1 MTDIIESTPKLAPF
15 DVTDATTIEDAAA
28 QYSRAGF
35 NVVFGHSPVFS
46 GFTDIT
52 GQPTEVVCSCGKLT
66 CDKNRG
72 KHPVLQNWQKIATS
86 DPDLLRDQLGEVRAR
101 LKAGAKE
108 PNIGWCLGA
117 QPTGGYLVAIDVD
130 DEGRSLFLQSPE
142 QYGALPETLTC
153 TSGRGKRQFYWLA
166 MGQSGNHLANIAG
179 LGGEAGVD
187 VKVQAGY
194 IVIAPSVHMSGA
206 LYQWKTPL
214 GAIADLPPEWYL
226 AISKKRPIPKD
237 AVAYEPHTMG
247 KTSKE
252 YKNNERFLNHCVT
265 QDCSQLART
274 SEGRRNHLAFAT
286 AVNLLEVASGVR
298 LPGAWDFV
306 LSEVRSAALS
316 TGLASSEVDAV
327 LKSAVKHVSESG
339 RVRGPRPI
347 VDFHKSKRPPIA
359 LVAPSSASSTS
370 NVVPIIQ
377 PAEEGDYPRDIELV
391 LDDARRPAGIAENV
405 ARLLG
410 AHPFWKG
417 GPAWDDFMQRV
428 EWPEGLRHTDHV
440 TVQGWLLSLPYAERV
455 KAAKEAVKDGI
466 QACAM
471 RRHVDTLRQYVD
483 ALPVWDG
490 TDRVER
496 WLTTYCGAG
505 DTPVHRRIGTMWL
518 VSAIARAMEPG
529 CGIEGMLILEDPSG
543 GVGKNRFVK
552 ALFGDRGRTLAKLNF
567 EQRDSQM
574 KVSTTWCVH
583 DDELSGFEK
592 NSLGAVQSWLTLEKD
607 TYVPKYSNLADDF
620 PRRCVFLGSTNRANY
635 LPRNDRRF
643 WPVRIERLDVEAVAR
658 DREQLFAEAKALYL
672 AGVKWY
678 IPADEHAAKAEIAEG
693 NESRQ
698 DVDISLER
706 IAALLAPYEARG
718 DVSVTTLWLSQ
729 RLGLDNVSL
738 LRERGISIR
747 IGNALCRLGYDV
759 KWRCRL
765 SGSRQWFNRKRDFG
779 KREEIQLVDQ
789 VVQC

>member
-417 GPAWDDFMQRV
+417 GPAWDDFLQKPQ
-428 EWPEGLRHTDHV
+428 WPEGMKNTDYV

-455 KAAKEAVKDGI
+455 KAGKDPVVDGI
-466 QACAM
+466 RACAM
-471 RRHVDTLRQYVD
+471 RRHVDSLRQYVD
-483 ALPVWDG
+483 ALPAWDG

-496 WLTTYCGAG
+496 WLTTYCGA
-505 DTPVHRRIGTMWL
+505 DDNPVNRRIGKMWL
-518 VSAIARAMEPG
+518 ISALARAHEPG
-529 CGIEGMLILEDPSG
+529 CGIEGMLILEDPKG
-543 GVGKNRFVK
+543 GAGKNELLD
-552 ALFGDRGRTLAKLNF
+552 ALFGSRGRTPGKMNFDDREAKMIV
-567 EQRDSQM
+567 D
-574 KVSTTWCVH
+574 TTWCVH
-583 DDELSGFEK
+583 DDELSSFKK
-592 NSLGAVQSWLTLEKD
+592 NDLGALQSWLTRKMD
-607 TYVPKYSNLADDF
+607 SYVPKWGMEAVDF
-620 PRRCVFLGSTNRANY
+620 PRRCVFLGSTNAEQY
-635 LPRNDRRF
+635 LARNDRRF
-643 WPVRIERLDVEAVAR
+643 WPARIRSTDVEAVRR

-678 IPADEHAAKAEIAEG
+678 VPQSEVATREALSAANDG
-693 NESRQ
+693 RQ
-698 DVDISLER
+698 QVDMFVTDV
-706 IAALLAPYEARG
+706 AKLLAPYAG
-718 DVSVTTLWLSQ
+718 QHVSVSPSWVATK
-729 RLGLDNVSL
+729 
-738 LRERGISIR
+738 ISVNPDRRDAALETR
-747 IGNALCRLGYDV
+747 IGVALVQLGFTTRTQCTYGGV
-759 KWRCRL
+759 
-765 SGSRQWFNRKRDFG
+765 RQWVRRLPSWVEKQDVA
-779 KREEIQLVDQ
+779 LA
-789 VVQC
+789 